1 MKRAFTRRALMTA
14 MAGSLVLAPAAA
26 FAQHTAPGA
35 PLVQGQQRHPST
47 LIAPEGSAPESDVQ
61 FGEPASMAVGDL
73 QGAGVVNE
81 LGEPIGIV
89 DQVVEGEGGRVYV
102 VVALEDGRPTV
113 FPIML
118 MGVNEDN
125 LVVRG
130 YGRDLLRAQ
139 RLEPNALS
147 GFNQVHQARI
157 VEIPRVALAQQ

>member
-1 MKRAFTRRALMTA
+1 MNRASTRRALTGTL
-14 MAGSLVLAPAAA
+14 AGLLVLAPAAA

-35 PLVQGQQRHPST
+35 PTVQGQQRHPST
-47 LIAPEGSAPESDVQ
+47 LIAPEGSGPENGV
-61 FGEPASMAVGDL
+61 GEPSSLAVGDL
-73 QGAGVVNE
+73 REAEVINE

-89 DQVVEGEGGRVYV
+89 NQVVEGEGGRIYV

-118 MGVNEDN
+118 MGMHEDN

-139 RLEPNALS
+139 RLDPEALS
-147 GFNQVHQARI
+147 GFNEVHQARI
-157 VEIPRVALAQQ
+157 VEIPRVPLVQ

>member
-1 MKRAFTRRALMTA
+1 MHRASTRRALTGTL
-14 MAGSLVLAPAAA
+14 AGLLALAPAAA

-47 LIAPEGSAPESDVQ
+47 LIAPEGSGPANDVQ
-61 FGEPASMAVGDL
+61 FGEQSSLAVGDL
-73 QGAGVVNE
+73 QGAGVINE
-81 LGEPIGIV
+81 LGEPIGRV
-89 DQVVEGEGGRVYV
+89 DQVVEGEGGRIYV

-118 MGVNEDN
+118 MGMHEDN

-139 RLEPNALS
+139 RLDLEALS
-147 GFNQVHQARI
+147 AFNEVHQARI
-157 VEIPRVALAQQ
+157 VEIPRVPLAQ